1 MNFTTSKDSCGK
13 NEKLSFKCIFCSLPI
28 SAVLGDTWNVRTHLN
43 THAEEADLVTWLK
56 AYDAISNDPPNK
68 YSIDNETM
76 KIVRYFI
83 SRNSALSDFDS
94 ESFRDLLS
102 DYKREIPCSKTF
114 STKILDNVY
123 EMLLIEINKILNEAF
138 SVCLISDIW
147 TSKQMLDFMGVA
159 ANIINSNFEKETIVI
174 GLQLMPGCH
183 NAEHIKEAIQLIV
196 NKYTFNKVILS
207 GM

>member
-1 MNFTTSKDSCGK
+1 
-13 NEKLSFKCIFCSLPI
+13 
-28 SAVLGDTWNVRTHLN
+28 
-43 THAEEADLVTWLK
+43 
-56 AYDAISNDPPNK
+56 
-68 YSIDNETM
+68 M